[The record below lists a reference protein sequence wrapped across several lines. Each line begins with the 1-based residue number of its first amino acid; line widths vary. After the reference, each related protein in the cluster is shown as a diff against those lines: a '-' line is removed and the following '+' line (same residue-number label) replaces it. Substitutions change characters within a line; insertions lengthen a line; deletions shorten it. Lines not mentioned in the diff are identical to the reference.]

1 MKAKLLVALL
11 GSFIAGV
18 AMADVSSVLTVDL
31 QGPGGHSNG
40 SYGNTNAVHASARAI
55 MEIEK
60 AIPSQKQCMI
70 TDFNGGVSVNAIA
83 ADGHLKV
90 TLNAKDDKE
99 MADLKAKVEKAVAAG
114 VKAENDFRNAKPG
127 ELTSGGV
134 PAAVSYTI
142 K

>member
-11 GSFIAGV
+11 GSMAAV
-18 AMADVSSVLTVDL
+18 LAMADVCGV
-31 QGPGGHSNG
+31 
-40 SYGNTNAVHASARAI
+40 NTNAVHAASRAI
-55 MEIEK
+55 LEIEK

-83 ADGHLKV
+83 ANSEFKV

-99 MADLKAKVEKAVAAG
+99 LAALKAKVEEAVKKG
-114 VKAENDFRNAKPG
+114 VQAENDFRGANPG
-127 ELTSGGV
+127 KLTIGV
-134 PAAVSYTI
+134 PSEVRSTI

>member
-11 GSFIAGV
+11 GSMAAGL
-18 AMADVSSVLTVDL
+18 AMADVSGVMTVQL
-31 QGPGGHSNG
+31 QGPGGHSNS
-40 SYGNTNAVHASARAI
+40 SYGNTNAVHAASRAI
-55 MEIEK
+55 LEIEK

-83 ADGHLKV
+83 ANSEFKV

-99 MADLKAKVEKAVAAG
+99 LAALKAKVEEAVKKG
-114 VKAENDFRNAKPG
+114 VQAENDFRGAKPG
-127 ELTSGGV
+127 KLTNGV
-134 PAAVSYTI
+134 PSEVRITI